1 MLEIRNITKVYRSK
15 TGESVKALD
24 NVSIQFPESGMVF
37 LLGKSGSG
45 KSTLL
50 NVIGGLDSA
59 DSGEFVIM
67 GKSSKDF
74 VGSDFDA
81 YRNTFIGFIF
91 QEYNILDDFTVGANI
106 GLALE
111 LQGKKAT
118 DEAINGILAQV
129 DLLNYARRKPN
140 ELSGGQK
147 QRVAIARALVKEP
160 QIIMADEP
168 TGALDSNTGKQ
179 IFDTLKE
186 LSKSKLVLVV
196 SHDRDFAERYAD
208 RIIELS
214 DGRVIEDV
222 TKHEKEPVR
231 ISAGIQQIGGSI
243 LRIEQ
248 GYQLTS
254 ADLDMINQ
262 YLAANRTDVL
272 LSGDSRVNGEVCTAV
287 GISADGNS
295 KIFEHTDPG
304 RDVRLREY
312 EPRNTRFIR
321 SRLPMKNAVKMGASG
336 LKHKKFRLVMT
347 ILLSLISFAMFGL
360 ADTMAAYK
368 HIEAATASVL
378 DSHVRNAS
386 MTLGVRYT
394 AKYGDEEP
402 WHSYDRQGFNDADIQ
417 KLNAETGMNFVPVY
431 TGSLWGGGFSFTQQ
445 MEKYEHNTVYS
456 GTLSGLVDLNEEQLR
471 QTGLS
476 LTGRMPQN
484 ENEIVISELMFRQF
498 QQYGFRNQSVEPAES
513 IQAGKLTTIDGDRN
527 SILGKHLSFNT
538 NSFDMYGEKVQLHL
552 TIVGVLDTQFDYDR
566 YQAYLPQD
574 DPLQNNEQ
582 GGLVD
587 WVLQSELRYEL
598 DYGFHTLGFVKKA
611 MIEKIAAGNNM
622 EFKEVGKYM
631 DGWGSR
637 LYLSVQRTNL
647 QTGDVDSN
655 TFGRVARVADVVT
668 ADNVVWLDGR
678 TTNTLAPNEILV
690 PMNNKYLFDIQYNS
704 FTYKMT
710 DAQVQQLAAIYGE
723 ALWNMT
729 ETPDQP
735 VNFFDRLVRARA
747 LQYMSDALASVN
759 GLSAYIEQYAQ
770 DEGFVGSARDFW
782 YDKWFYQ
789 GESSWPYNYY
799 DGDTPVELSN
809 LGDIENEVRLNPA
822 MIAFVES
829 LYGIDLPT
837 DIASDEIYLFTD
849 ILREFY
855 TEDLEYGFDFYHLQ
869 RNLRELYG
877 VREFQSKELWTND
890 KLVGLLIS
898 EKYNGIDS
906 KTAWDALSADD
917 QKNYMYWFFVERYL
931 SDEGYAQYYSSVYD
945 PEVSFADLQKMY
957 KSAYLHMMGMTEED
971 FAKAITIALMEENYE
986 TQGTFTI
993 PDYAEMKVA
1002 GFISTE
1008 QWDLFVSDTIYDY
1021 YTTWYAEKVEE
1032 QGGQTYEEERVE
1044 HDSGI
1049 WSFVVAPM
1057 PSDDATVAK
1066 LMTLHYAEE
1075 GYELDYQFKLQNA
1088 VLATLDEFGEMIEIL
1103 SQVFVWIG
1111 LGFAVFS
1118 AFLLMNFISTS
1129 ISYKKREIGILRAV
1143 GARSSDV
1150 FKIFFSE
1157 SFIIA
1162 FINFL
1167 LAAIASF
1174 ATITILNNY
1183 MHTQGINMTLLNFG
1197 IRQIVL
1203 MLGVSVLVAA
1213 IASFLP
1219 VYSIARKKPVDA
1231 IKDR

>member
-15 TGESVKALD
+15 TGEEVKALD

-67 GKSSKDF
+67 GKSSADF

-186 LSKSKLVLVV
+186 LSREKLVLIV
-196 SHDRDFAERYAD
+196 SHDRDFAEKYAD

-231 ISAGIQQIGGSI
+231 ISAGIQQIGGNI
-243 LRIEQ
+243 LRIER
-248 GYQLTS
+248 GYRLTET
-254 ADLDMINQ
+254 DLEMINR
-262 YLAANRTDVL
+262 YLAANGTDVL
-272 LSGDSRVNGEVCTAV
+272 LSGDSRVNGEVCSAV
-287 GISADGNS
+287 GISADGAS
-295 KIFEHTDPG
+295 KTFERTEPK
-304 RDVRLREY
+304 RDVKLREY
-312 EPRNTRFIR
+312 DGKKTKFIR

-394 AKYGDEEP
+394 TKYGDEEP

-431 TGSLWGGGFSFTQQ
+431 TGSLWGGGFSLTQQ
-445 MEKYEHNTVYS
+445 MEKHEHNTVYN
-456 GTLSGLVDLNEEQLR
+456 GTLSGLVDLSEEQLR

-498 QQYGFRNQSVEPAES
+498 QQYGFRNQSVEPDES

-527 SILGKHLSFNT
+527 SILGKHISFNT
-538 NSFDMYGEKVQLHL
+538 NSFNMYGENVQLHL

-574 DPLQNNEQ
+574 DLLQNNDEQ

-598 DYGFHTLGFVKKA
+598 EYGFHALGFVKKA

-647 QTGDVDSN
+647 QTGNVDST

-690 PMNNKYLFDIQYNS
+690 PMNNKYLFDIQYNN
-704 FTYKMT
+704 FTYTMT
-710 DAQVQQLAAIYGE
+710 AEQVEELAQIYGREYWDQTQTDSSVNFYERLRLAAALKYGE
-723 ALWNMT
+723 DWELEHALHT
-729 ETPDQP
+729 EPK
-735 VNFFDRLVRARA
+735 L
-747 LQYMSDALASVN
+747 
-759 GLSAYIEQYAQ
+759 
-770 DEGFVGSARDFW
+770 
-782 YDKWFYQ
+782 
-789 GESSWPYNYY
+789 
-799 DGDTPVELSN
+799 
-809 LGDIENEVRLNPA
+809 
-822 MIAFVES
+822 IAFLEAF
-829 LYGIDLPT
+829 YGIDLPA
-837 DIASDEIYLFTD
+837 DIASDEIYRFTD
-849 ILREFY
+849 ILSKFY
-855 TEDLEYGFDFYHLQ
+855 TEDLEYEFDFYHLQ
-869 RNLRELYG
+869 RNLLELYG

-917 QKNYMYWFFVERYL
+917 QKNYMYWFYVERYL
-931 SDEGYAQYYSSVYD
+931 SDESYTQHYSTVYN
-945 PEVSFADLQKMY
+945 PEVSFTDLQKMY

-971 FAKAITIALMEENYE
+971 FAKAITVALMEENYE
-986 TQGTFTI
+986 TQGTITI
-993 PDYAEMKVA
+993 PDYAEMKVV

-1008 QWDLFVSDTIYDY
+1008 QWDIFVSDTIYDY
-1021 YTTWYAEKVEE
+1021 YTTWYAERVEE

-1057 PSDDATVAK
+1057 PSDEATVGK
-1066 LMTLHYAEE
+1066 LMALHYAEE
-1075 GYELDYQFKLQNA
+1075 GYELDYQFKMQNA
-1088 VLATLDEFGEMIEIL
+1088 VLSTLDGFGEMIEIL
-1103 SQVFVWIG
+1103 SQVFVWVG

-1167 LAAIASF
+1167 LAAAATIT
-1174 ATITILNNY
+1174 TITILNNY

-1197 IRQIVL
+1197 IRQVAL
-1203 MLGVSVLVAA
+1203 MLGVSILVAV